1 MRVVIALFSLLTLV
15 LPLAA
20 AAQDDPGSLPGDPQR
35 TRSSPFDPPLEDVF
49 VADTGPGLDTGCT
62 FNTDPEHPLIIDVLI
77 DQAVGEVDANGFLV
91 DPAGLV
97 AAGVIPASVAVI
109 MPAFDVDVN
118 GAPPPER
125 DEVLLNGQLLGTL
138 TGDNGIWKLNSFS
151 VPISD
156 IKFPVPS
163 TGSCSPPVANRVQ
176 INVDTLSMGRWCT
189 AIDWV
194 ALVVPIH
201 LKTAIKLEPT
211 AGNDIR
217 VRDYS
222 QSATIDT
229 VYEQSFDAGCNLS
242 AVVDDYNEYPFSGPA
257 RKFFGLFTGT
267 ARLEATLENCPCRA
281 LPESEVVVEW
291 QIGGTSLSG
300 VDSWTGS
307 EGDINLTMPQEVG
320 AYDVELAFKVDGKSL
335 PTIHR
340 KLFVT
345 RRAPLTWWWRPPRL
359 GWYEKATS
367 WASGKKDED
376 EILEALVEGLYAFG
390 RTNWQYVDIGPRDP
404 NFCDWKKLV
413 QDQII
418 CKRANCYRFSDVLQ
432 NMAGVLGVGGLSP
445 RVPRGSEREGFLT
458 NAAPSLDP
466 AFPGSAKELGTTTY
480 DRYYFTSHSL
490 RKKSSSYYDAT
501 FGKTYSSA
509 NEFITANLTG
519 NTGIDPDG
527 FFEQTVEGW
536 NLYDQGGSSFYTWP
550 DYAYK
555 EPPRRAPLPAW
566 ATPAGR
572 IGGALAGTTDI
583 EFTGNVAF
591 DLLDDDLDGFA
602 EALTAD
608 VEVQLNAAGEYVIRG
623 RLVSAGQ
630 LVANRPAWESMS
642 PVRATLD
649 EISGTYSVSLVF
661 SGEQI
666 YRSGEDGPYD
676 LELVGIADDGS
687 ASATLATPAY
697 DRTLFGEVGAAI
709 TGVAETAVDADAD
722 GDFDYVEVTVD
733 LDARLA
739 GDFRLQGALDKDGQT
754 VVDAGAGASLPAR
767 VSQVTLRFDG
777 GKIQSSGID
786 GPYDG
791 AVNLIDAES
800 HTLEGITFTTAPY
813 TAASFSGLLEPLG
826 AFSDQGIDDNG
837 NGLFDFLRIEFDAD
851 VEEAGTYLVTGVL
864 RGAGSTAV
872 YSEIELAASG
882 VTTIGIDFP
891 GGEIHALELDG
902 PYSVEVVMRDPATLE
917 ELAAVQLPQ
926 ATAAYGYTDFDPF
939 GTSTQPILLTGNS
952 SDFGIDGDGNGL
964 YETLQVDVEVAL
976 ANTDTYEWSAR
987 LEDAGG
993 TEIGFYTTQA
1003 SLAAG
1008 VNSLPFVFAGEP
1020 IGTHGVDGP
1029 YFVRG
1034 LLIFGAGGDN
1044 LVSVEV
1050 TATQAYRAT
1059 DFEGAEVDLSVDL
1072 SVSPTI
1078 ATWGAPLT
1086 YHLTVTNHGTAAST
1100 GATVTDPL
1108 PAGVTFR
1115 SSSDCTEAAGM
1126 VTCAIGP
1133 LAAGE
1138 SVDVSFEVTVD
1149 PGIGSLSPDQS
1160 TVLTN
1165 AATVTGNEAVLDPFP
1180 DNNTATV
1187 TTQVAGPGRPTTPRR

>member
-1 MRVVIALFSLLTLV
+1 MRVVISLFSLLTLV

-20 AAQDDPGSLPGDPQR
+20 AAQDDPGSLPGGQQR
-35 TRSSPFDPPLEDVF
+35 TRSSPFDPPTEDVF
-49 VADTGPGLDTGCT
+49 VADVGPGLDTGCT

-77 DQAVGEVDANGFLV
+77 GQAVGEVDANGYLV
-91 DPAGLV
+91 DPSGLV
-97 AAGVIPASVAVI
+97 TAGVVPGSVEVI

-118 GAPPPER
+118 GTPPPER
-125 DEVLLNGQLLGTL
+125 DEVLLNGQTLGIL

-151 VPISD
+151 VPIGE
-156 IKFPVPS
+156 IKFPAPS
-163 TGSCSPPVANRVQ
+163 PGSCSPPVANRIQ
-176 INVDTLSMGRWCT
+176 INVDTLSTGRWCT

-194 ALVVPIH
+194 ALVIPIH

-211 AGNDIR
+211 AGNKIS

-222 QSATIDT
+222 QTATIDT

-242 AVVDDYNEYPFSGPA
+242 AVIDDYDEYPLSGPA
-257 RKFFGLFTGT
+257 RKLFGLLTGT
-267 ARLEATLENCPCRA
+267 ARLRATLENCPCSV
-281 LPESEVVVEW
+281 LPASEVVVNWE
-291 QIGGTSLSG
+291 IGGTSLSG

-307 EGDINLTMPQEVG
+307 AGDIDLTMPQEVG
-320 AYDVELAFKVDGKSL
+320 EYDVELTFNVDGKDL
-335 PTIHR
+335 PPIQR

-345 RRAPLTWWWRPPRL
+345 RRSPLTGDPPRL
-359 GWYEKATS
+359 GWYEKATG
-367 WASGKKDED
+367 WASGEKDEAD
-376 EILEALVEGLYAFG
+376 ILEALLDGLYAFG
-390 RTNWQYVDIGPRDP
+390 GANWRYIDPNACHWKELVRDP
-404 NFCDWKKLV
+404 IACDH
-413 QDQII
+413 
-418 CKRANCYRFSDVLQ
+418 ANCYVFSDVLE
-432 NMAGVLGVGGLSP
+432 NMAAVLGVGGLSP
-445 RVPRGSEREGFLT
+445 EVPRGSQARGFLT
-458 NAAPSLDP
+458 DAAPSLDP
-466 AFPGSAKELGTTTY
+466 AFPGSAKEIGSTTY
-480 DRYYFTSHSL
+480 DRYVFSSHSL
-490 RKKSSSYYDAT
+490 RQKSSSTYYDAT
-501 FGKTYSSA
+501 FGKIYSSA

-519 NTGIDPDG
+519 TLSSDADG
-527 FFEQTVEGW
+527 TFLETVEGW
-536 NLYDQGGSSFYTWP
+536 NVYDLLGTSFYTWG
-550 DYAYK
+550 DFAYK
-555 EPPRRAPLPAW
+555 APPRLAPLSAQPAPFDMIG
-566 ATPAGR
+566 TPRAQ
-572 IGGALAGTTDI
+572 TTDI
-583 EFTGNVAF
+583 EFTGDVTF
-591 DLLDDDLDGFA
+591 DVLDDDLDGLA

-623 RLVSAGQ
+623 RLISGGQ

-642 PVRATLD
+642 AVRATLD
-649 EISGTYSVSLVF
+649 EISGTYSVALVL

-697 DRTLFGEVGAAI
+697 DHTLFGEVGAAI

-733 LDARLA
+733 LDARLT

-754 VVDAGAGASLPAR
+754 VVGTGAGASLPAR
-767 VSQVTLRFDG
+767 ASQVTLRFDG

-791 AVNLIDAES
+791 AVNLIDAEG
-800 HTLEGITFTTAPY
+800 HTIEGITFITAPY

-851 VEEAGTYLVTGVL
+851 IEEAGTYLITGVL
-864 RGAGSTAV
+864 RGTGSKAV
-872 YSEIELAASG
+872 FSEVELGLG
-882 VTTIGIDFP
+882 VGPNVIAFDFP
-891 GGEIHALELDG
+891 GPEIHALELDG

-917 ELAAVQLPQ
+917 SLAAVQLPQ
-926 ATAAYGYTDFDPF
+926 ATAGYGYTEFDPF
-939 GTSTQPILLTGNS
+939 GTSNQPILLTGNS
-952 SDFGIDGDGNGL
+952 SDLGIDGDGNGL

-976 ANTDTYEWSAR
+976 ANSDTYEWSAR

-993 TEIGFYTTQA
+993 TEIGFYTDQA

-1020 IGTHGVDGP
+1020 IGTHGADGP

-1050 TATQAYRAT
+1050 AATQAYRAT
-1059 DFEGAEVDLSVDL
+1059 EFEGAEVDLSLAL
-1072 SVSPTI
+1072 STSPPI
-1078 ATWGAPLT
+1078 ATYGAPLT
-1086 YHLTVTNHGTAAST
+1086 YILTVTNHGTSAST
-1100 GATVTDPL
+1100 GAAVTDPL
-1108 PAGVTFR
+1108 PAGVTFE
-1115 SSSDCTEAAGM
+1115 SSADCTEAAGT

-1138 SVDVSFEVTVD
+1138 SADVSFEVTVD
-1149 PGIGSLSPDQS
+1149 LGAASLRPDQS
-1160 TVLTN
+1160 TELVNT
-1165 AATVTGNEAVLDPFP
+1165 ATVTGNEAVLDPFP
-1180 DNNTATV
+1180 DNNNATV